1 MLKKKIGLSLGGG
14 GARGICHIAFL
25 KVLDEINIK
34 PSIISGTSIG
44 AIIGA
49 FYASGLSGNEIHNI
63 LDTIDISNKKIDKD
77 SSLSI
82 KDGNKLEKFVD
93 DKITDLKEH
102 YKKFENIHKMIDI
115 SFFKNTSFIYGKG
128 VEKFFEDN
136 LPVKTFEELEIPM
149 KIVATDYWEQKQV
162 IFDSGDLIPA
172 IRASM
177 SIPAIFEPVIINDI
191 VLIDGGITN
200 NLPYDII
207 QNECDITIAIDV
219 SGNLSIPNKVKAPNL
234 FDNIM
239 NSFEILQDS
248 IIKYQMKIKTPEI
261 YIKPELIDVG
271 ILDFHKANMILESVA
286 DNVMQLRKELKE
298 EILRRPT
305 FRELGNNLKD
315 RIKGLKKLN
324 TETERA
330 NKKKTKE

>member
-1 MLKKKIGLSLGGG
+1 MLKKKIGLTLGGG
-14 GARGICHIAFL
+14 GARGICHIEFI
-25 KVLDEINIK
+25 KVLDNMNLK
-34 PSIISGTSIG
+34 PSVISGTSIG

-49 FYASGLSGNEIHNI
+49 FYASGLTGKEINDI

-77 SSLSI
+77 ISASKTEGSKI
-82 KDGNKLEKFVD
+82 EKFVD
-93 DKITDLKEH
+93 DKITDIKEY

-128 VEKFFEDN
+128 VEKFFNDN
-136 LPVKTFEELEIPM
+136 LPVKTFEELKIPL

-162 IFDSGDLIPA
+162 IFDSGDLIHA

-177 SIPAIFEPVIINDI
+177 SIPAVFEPVINDDM

-207 QNECDITIAIDV
+207 QDECDITVAIDV
-219 SGNLSIPNKVKAPNL
+219 SGNVSIPNKVKAPNL

-239 NSFEILQDS
+239 NSFTILQDS
-248 IIKYQMKIKTPEI
+248 ILKYQMKIKTPDI

-271 ILDFHKANMILESVA
+271 ILDFHKANLILKSVEN
-286 DNVMQLRKELKE
+286 DVNILKNALE
-298 EILRRPT
+298 EEVHKRPT
-305 FRELGNNLKD
+305 LRELGDNLKD
-315 RIKGLKKLN
+315 MIKGS
-324 TETERA
+324 
-330 NKKKTKE
+330 

>member
-1 MLKKKIGLSLGGG
+1 MLKKKIGLTLGGG
-14 GARGICHIAFL
+14 GARGICHIEFL
-25 KVLDEINIK
+25 KVLDEMNVK

-49 FYASGLSGNEIHNI
+49 FYASGFSGKKINDI
-63 LDTIDISNKKIDKD
+63 LDTIDISNKKTEKD
-77 SSLSI
+77 TSI
-82 KDGNKLEKFVD
+82 SNKDGNKLEKFVD
-93 DKITDLKEH
+93 EKITDLKES
-102 YKKFENIHKMIDI
+102 YKKLENIHKMIDF

-136 LPVKTFEELEIPM
+136 LPVKTFEELKIPL
-149 KIVATDYWEQKQV
+149 KIVATDYWARKQV

-177 SIPAIFEPVIINDI
+177 SIPAVFEPVIMKDM

-207 QNECDITIAIDV
+207 QDECDLTIAIDV
-219 SGNLSIPNKVKAPNL
+219 SGNLSIPNNTKAPNL

-248 IIKYQMKIKTPEI
+248 ILKYQMKIKTPEI

-271 ILDFHKANMILESVA
+271 ILDFHKANMIIASVA
-286 DNVMQLRKELKE
+286 DDVVQLRKELKDE
-298 EILRRPT
+298 MSRKPT
-305 FRELGNNLKD
+305 FKEFGNNLKEI
-315 RIKGLKKLN
+315 IKGN
-324 TETERA
+324 
-330 NKKKTKE
+330 

>member
-1 MLKKKIGLSLGGG
+1 MLKKKIGLTLGGG
-14 GARGICHIAFL
+14 GARGICHIEFI
-25 KVLDEINIK
+25 KVLDNMNLK
-34 PSIISGTSIG
+34 PSVISGTSIG

-49 FYASGLSGNEIHNI
+49 FYASGLTGKEINDI

-77 SSLSI
+77 ISASKTEGSKI
-82 KDGNKLEKFVD
+82 EKFVD
-93 DKITDLKEH
+93 DKITDIKEY

-128 VEKFFEDN
+128 VEKFFNDN
-136 LPVKTFEELEIPM
+136 LPVKTFEELEIPL

-162 IFDSGDLIPA
+162 IFDSGDLIHA

-177 SIPAIFEPVIINDI
+177 SIPAVFEPVINDDM

-207 QNECDITIAIDV
+207 QDECDITVAIDV
-219 SGNLSIPNKVKAPNL
+219 SGNVSIPNKVKAPNL

-239 NSFEILQDS
+239 NSFTILQDS
-248 IIKYQMKIKTPEI
+248 ILKYQMKIKTPDI

-271 ILDFHKANMILESVA
+271 ILDFHKANLILKSVEN
-286 DNVMQLRKELKE
+286 DVIILKNALE
-298 EILRRPT
+298 EEVHKRPT
-305 FRELGNNLKD
+305 LRELGDNLKD
-315 RIKGLKKLN
+315 MIKGS
-324 TETERA
+324 
-330 NKKKTKE
+330 

>member
-1 MLKKKIGLSLGGG
+1 MLKKKIGLTLGGG
-14 GARGICHIAFL
+14 GARGICHIEFI
-25 KVLDEINIK
+25 KVLDDMNLK
-34 PSIISGTSIG
+34 PSVISGTSIG

-49 FYASGLSGNEIHNI
+49 FYASGLTGKEINDI

-77 SSLSI
+77 ISASKTEGSKI
-82 KDGNKLEKFVD
+82 EKFVD
-93 DKITDLKEH
+93 DKITDIKEY

-128 VEKFFEDN
+128 VEKFFNDN
-136 LPVKTFEELEIPM
+136 LPVKTFEELEIPL

-162 IFDSGDLIPA
+162 IFDSGDLIHA

-177 SIPAIFEPVIINDI
+177 SIPAVFEPVINDDM

-207 QNECDITIAIDV
+207 QDECDITVAIDV
-219 SGNLSIPNKVKAPNL
+219 SGNVSIPNKVKAPNL

-239 NSFEILQDS
+239 NSFTILQDS
-248 IIKYQMKIKTPEI
+248 ILKYQMKIKTPDI

-271 ILDFHKANMILESVA
+271 ILDFHKANLILKSVEN
-286 DNVMQLRKELKE
+286 DVIILKNALE
-298 EILRRPT
+298 EEVHKRPT
-305 FRELGNNLKD
+305 LRELGDNLKD
-315 RIKGLKKLN
+315 MIKGN
-324 TETERA
+324 
-330 NKKKTKE
+330 

>member
-1 MLKKKIGLSLGGG
+1 MLKKKIGLTLGGG
-14 GARGICHIAFL
+14 GARGICHIEFI
-25 KVLDEINIK
+25 KVLDDMNLK
-34 PSIISGTSIG
+34 PSVISGTSIG

-49 FYASGLSGNEIHNI
+49 FYASGLTGKEINDI

-77 SSLSI
+77 ISASKTEGSKI
-82 KDGNKLEKFVD
+82 EKFVD
-93 DKITDLKEH
+93 DKITDIKEY

-128 VEKFFEDN
+128 VEKFFNDN
-136 LPVKTFEELEIPM
+136 LPVKTFEELEIPL

-162 IFDSGDLIPA
+162 IFDSGDLIHA

-177 SIPAIFEPVIINDI
+177 SIPAVFEPVINDDM

-207 QNECDITIAIDV
+207 QDECDITVAIDV
-219 SGNLSIPNKVKAPNL
+219 SGNVSIPNKVKAPNL

-239 NSFEILQDS
+239 NSFTILQDS
-248 IIKYQMKIKTPEI
+248 ILKYQMKIKTPDI

-271 ILDFHKANMILESVA
+271 ILDFHKANLILKSVEN
-286 DNVMQLRKELKE
+286 DVNILKNALE
-298 EILRRPT
+298 EEVHKRPT
-305 FRELGNNLKD
+305 LRELGDNLKD
-315 RIKGLKKLN
+315 MIKGS
-324 TETERA
+324 
-330 NKKKTKE
+330 